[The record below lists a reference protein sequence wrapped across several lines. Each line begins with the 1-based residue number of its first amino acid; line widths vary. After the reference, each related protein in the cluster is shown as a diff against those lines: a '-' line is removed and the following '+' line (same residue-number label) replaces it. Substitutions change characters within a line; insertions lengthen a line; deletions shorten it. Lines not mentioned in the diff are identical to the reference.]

1 MITFTLLLLLF
12 LNNQKMGCVNCKP
25 SRSSLYAVEKQR
37 NKSSPRKNK
46 KSLSSFIRKF
56 FGKKD
61 RSSQTNCSAEGE
73 VKRSESVTAVN
84 DGVSQKEEEVHE
96 ERSLIVID
104 EGATPNGGLSGLVD
118 GGESETKRDEEGG
131 DGGVSQ
137 PEHGDCKATLVGE
150 GVISK
155 DSGIVSMEEMT
166 VDDSGSLAVKTEV
179 NNSS

>member
-1 MITFTLLLLLF
+1 
-12 LNNQKMGCVNCKP
+12 MGCVNCKP

-37 NKSSPRKNK
+37 NKSSPRKK
-46 KSLSSFIRKF
+46 KNSLSSFIRKF

-61 RSSQTNCSAEGE
+61 RSAQTNCSAEGE
-73 VKRSESVTAVN
+73 VERNESETAVN
-84 DGVSQKEEEVHE
+84 DEREEELHE
-96 ERSLIVID
+96 ERSLIDID
-104 EGATPNGGLSGLVD
+104 EGATPNGGLSRLVD

-137 PEHGDCKATLVGE
+137 PEHGDCKATPVGE

-166 VDDSGSLAVKTEV
+166 VDDSGSLAVKTKV
-179 NNSS
+179 NNNS